1 MQFNENLIDSQDTHI
16 QIWNDDTPG
25 AEYANESDSEK
36 RETKKTSALPN
47 FILQIL
53 RDDEIT

>member
-1 MQFNENLIDSQDTHI
+1 MRIWLTVKTHI

-36 RETKKTSALPN
+36 TETKKTSALPN